1 MLTYTTILPWIIGVR
16 ISAVGDPLDQ
26 ETILQDLLNIVASK
40 AVDKWKLFG
49 AQLDIDQATL
59 QQIS

>member
-1 MLTYTTILPWIIGVR
+1 MLTYTTILPQIIGVR
-16 ISAVGDPLDQ
+16 ISAVGDPLHQ
-26 ETILQDLLNIVASK
+26 EAILQDLFSIVASE
-40 AVDKWKLFG
+40 AVDKLFG